1 MVIRV
6 PTNVSAANSRI
17 RDMDAAEET
26 SNLTKAQFM
35 LQAGVSVL
43 AQAIA
48 VPQVALSLIGYS
60 RKRGMP

>member
-26 SNLTKAQFM
+26 SNLTKAQLV